1 MCFYST
7 VPDAQTDLDIL
18 ENEFRA
24 LVHQFHLDRQQ
35 LNDVNV
41 LAERIDELAN
51 AADAI
56 CGGKSD
62 YLLDIVQWIFYAF
75 PALESATPLSCTA
88 RNDLALL

>member
-1 MCFYST
+1 MHQMM
-7 VPDAQTDLDIL
+7 PQTDLDIM

-24 LVHQFHLDRQQ
+24 LVHQFHFDRQQ

-56 CGGKSD
+56 CGVLGTCFST
-62 YLLDIVQWIFYAF
+62 
-75 PALESATPLSCTA
+75 EPLSMNLCSCK
-88 RNDLALL
+88 LVELI